1 MIKKSILTIAT
12 ISAGLFLSTNLQA
25 LDLYQATDSTVQ
37 TATEATN
44 TQDQPERPKHNKKRL
59 EHKKERR
66 EARKHRREK
75 CEQSHKNQ

>member
-25 LDLYQATDSTVQ
+25 LDLYQATDSTAQ
-37 TATEATN
+37 PAEATN
-44 TQDQPERPKHNKKRL
+44 TQDQPDRPKHNKKRL

-75 CEQSHKNQ
+75 CEQSHKNK